1 MRLSALLLAI
11 VAALSLAPPPRAAI
25 AGQPDDFIPE
35 TARQGLTR
43 LEQSLTRAK
52 AGTDALNEGLDACS
66 DYLQQGEQCVDT
78 ANAEM
83 QQINQA
89 LATLGPV
96 VKNEAHTVSRE
107 RQKLA
112 GQKAALE
119 KRLGECRLL
128 VVKATALTETLT
140 VKRRQHLARRLL
152 HRQPDVISAL
162 RVAADEFPAWLSAA
176 RRATDRHRGLTPL
189 AEKNAAIIAAVLLAG
204 ACLGLWLR
212 RRLPLPECKSEAAL
226 IRLLVALRT
235 TVTRGLP
242 WLTPLVATTGVTAL
256 LSRDV
261 TPDPW
266 LTDLLTGLTGFGLLH
281 LLTKAILRPDAPAL
295 PLTPSWP
302 APLRA
307 RLHRRLLAMAFVT
320 IAIMLCDTP
329 LLDDL
334 PTEAVVLAHNLL
346 FAVTCLI
353 FLRLSMAMAETPPL
367 ARFSASG
374 RPLIILTMV
383 MLAGIEWL
391 GFHNLAFYLGRGL
404 LATLLLAVL
413 AWGLHTVL
421 CQLFYMLAYGHKAWR
436 QKFGAARRTPGDAPP
451 SVIWARLLTTVLT
464 WSVFAFLLIRSWRIS
479 DTFTAALLIF
489 LQEGFKVGDITV
501 VPTRIISG
509 LLLFTAIWTLSSWL
523 RNRLEKE
530 WLIATHL
537 ASSARDALITVSG
550 YIGFTLA
557 TVFGLAAAGVD
568 FTNLAVIAGALS
580 VGIGFGLQN
589 IVNNFVS
596 GLILLLEQPIK
607 RGDWVRVGDTEG
619 YVHKISVRSTII
631 QTFDRADVIVPNSD
645 LIATPV
651 TNLMLQDRLGRV
663 KVAVGVAYGSDTGQ
677 VKRLLE
683 EVADNHPLVIKD
695 ASAPSPEAFFV
706 AFGESS
712 LDFELRCFIHDV
724 NQIFVVRSDLNFA
737 IDAIFRANHIQI
749 PFPQR
754 DLHVISLPSAVA
766 DGKREN

>member
-1 MRLSALLLAI
+1 MRLPALLLAI
-11 VAALSLAPPPRAAI
+11 VAAFTLTCFPPPAT

-35 TARQGLTR
+35 PARQGLAR
-43 LEQSLTRAK
+43 LEQSLSRART
-52 AGTDALNEGLDACS
+52 GTDALDQGLEACS
-66 DYLQQGEQCVDT
+66 EYLKQGEQCVDT

-83 QQINQA
+83 QQIDQA

-96 VKNEAHTVSRE
+96 GKNEAHTVSRE
-107 RQKLA
+107 RQRLA

-152 HRQPDVISAL
+152 HRQPDLISVGRDTA
-162 RVAADEFPAWLSAA
+162 EQFPVWLTDA
-176 RRATDRHRGLTPL
+176 RRAIDRRSDLTEL
-189 AEKNAAIIAAVLLAG
+189 ADKNAAIIAAVLLAG
-204 ACLGLWLR
+204 VCLGLWLQ

-226 IRLLVALRT
+226 IRLLVALRA
-235 TVTRGLP
+235 TVNRGLP
-242 WLTPLVATTGVTAL
+242 WLTPLVAVTGVTSL

-261 TPDPW
+261 TPAPC
-266 LTDLLTGLTGFGLLH
+266 LPDLLAGLTGFGLLH
-281 LLTKAILRPDAPAL
+281 LLVKAILRPAAPAL

-302 APLRA
+302 APLRVK
-307 RLHRRLLAMAFVT
+307 LHRRLLAMGFVT

-329 LLDDL
+329 LLDEL
-334 PTEAVVLAHNLL
+334 PAETMALAHNLL
-346 FAVTCLI
+346 FAVTCLL

-367 ARFSASG
+367 ASFSASG
-374 RPLIILTMV
+374 RPLIILTMA

-413 AWGLHTVL
+413 AWGMHTVF

-451 SVIWARLLTTVLT
+451 SIIWARLLTTILT
-464 WSVFAFLLIRSWRIS
+464 WSVFAILLIRAWRIS
-479 DTFTAALLIF
+479 DTFTASLLTF
-489 LQEGFKVGDITV
+489 LQEGFKIGDINV

-530 WLIATHL
+530 WLITTHL

-550 YIGFTLA
+550 YLGFTLA

-663 KVAVGVAYGSDTGQ
+663 KVAVGVAYGSDTGK

-683 EVADNHPLVIKD
+683 EVAHNHPLVIKD
-695 ASAPSPEAFFV
+695 ENAPRPEVFFV

-737 IDAIFRANHIQI
+737 IDAIFRDNQIQI

-754 DLHVISLPSAVA
+754 DLHVISLPSAGA
-766 DGKREN
+766 DGRREG